1 MSQKADRASYQMI
14 NKKNK
19 VLVTGAKGF
28 VGKFLVKF
36 LKKKNIK
43 VISHDKKVIDLS
55 KKLLV
60 KKYLKE
66 KQPNTIVHLA
76 SRTVSECKS
85 KKEDKLQYENTFL
98 PTKNIIDNAKFCHS
112 LKKII
117 FVGSIEEYGSAKL
130 PYRENSVELPTSS
143 YGMCKLRAMRYV
155 NKERKKINA
164 KIDIL
169 WLRPSLMFGFGDS
182 SRRFM
187 GGMLFKIKNYKKKII
202 NVGSQKRD
210 YLYVKDFCKFI
221 YFLISKKNISNKLF
235 ILNVSGENWVKL
247 KNVLKFI
254 IKNVKKKYQKNIRI
268 THKSDK
274 SKLLSSGKL
283 IKKNYPKFKFTK
295 FEKSLKTT
303 IRDYEL

>member
-1 MSQKADRASYQMI
+1 
-14 NKKNK
+14 
-19 VLVTGAKGF
+19 
-28 VGKFLVKF
+28 
-36 LKKKNIK
+36 
-43 VISHDKKVIDLS
+43 
-55 KKLLV
+55 
-60 KKYLKE
+60 
-66 KQPNTIVHLA
+66 
-76 SRTVSECKS
+76 
-85 KKEDKLQYENTFL
+85 
-98 PTKNIIDNAKFCHS
+98 
-112 LKKII
+112 
-117 FVGSIEEYGSAKL
+117 
-130 PYRENSVELPTSS
+130 
-143 YGMCKLRAMRYV
+143 
-155 NKERKKINA
+155 
-164 KIDIL
+164 
-169 WLRPSLMFGFGDS
+169 
-182 SRRFM
+182 M